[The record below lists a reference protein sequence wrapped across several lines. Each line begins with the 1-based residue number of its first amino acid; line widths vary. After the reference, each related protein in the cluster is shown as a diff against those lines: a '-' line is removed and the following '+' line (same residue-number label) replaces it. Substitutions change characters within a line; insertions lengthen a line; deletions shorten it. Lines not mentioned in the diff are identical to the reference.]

1 MLEPLRAAFSGK
13 PIKVT
18 SGYRS
23 PELNALVGGAPKSAH
38 MAEDGRCAVDIQT
51 EGPLKEAFNWL
62 AFDSHIPFD
71 TVILERGREERHEW
85 DDCIHIQISS
95 LARRR
100 KMVGATH
107 GASGYTHIIKRIA

>member
-1 MLEPLRAAFSGK
+1 
-13 PIKVT
+13 
-18 SGYRS
+18 
-23 PELNALVGGAPKSAH
+23 

-51 EGPLKEAFNWL
+51 EVPLKEAFNWL
-62 AFDSHIPFD
+62 AFDSNIPFD
-71 TVILERGREERHEW
+71 TIILERGREERHEW

-107 GASGYTHIIKRIA
+107 GASGYSHVIKRLE